1 MTEIICKVYHC
12 KHNNQ
17 EICQKKEIK
26 INSYGKCLS
35 FIHKNIL
42 YHTREINYNK
52 VKIESCIKQKKDK
65 IVVVKRIDI

>member
-12 KHNNQ
+12 KNNNK
-17 EICQKKEIK
+17 EICRKKEIR

-35 FIHKNIL
+35 YINKNIL
-42 YHTREINYNK
+42 YHDKEMDYNK

-65 IVVVKRIDI
+65 IVVVKRINV